1 MLVKDY
7 MIKHPPM
14 VEPDVS
20 MIEAQCLMTE
30 NNVSHL
36 PVVKDGKRLLG
47 LVTRQSML
55 LNPGRLASLDVWDI
69 TRTLSNLKV
78 TDVMIKA
85 RNVVTI
91 DPDTPIEQAASIMVQ
106 NEVGCLPVVSEGV
119 VVGLITENNLLNL
132 LTEMMGGRLPGVRV
146 TVRMPMHVKGE
157 LAKLTTA
164 IASQG
169 WGIEAMGGAVC
180 PRDPEKWDAVVKIR
194 EPRDKVV
201 AVLSAIEGQTVI
213 DVREI

>member
-20 MIEAQCLMTE
+20 LLEAQRLMTE
-30 NNVSHL
+30 NRVRHL

-47 LVTRQSML
+47 LVTRQSMM

-69 TRTLSNLKV
+69 TRTLSNVKV
-78 TDVMIKA
+78 TDVMVKA
-85 RNVVTI
+85 RNVITV
-91 DPDTPIEQAASIMVQ
+91 DPETPIEQAAHIMVQ
-106 NEVGCLPVVSEGV
+106 HEIGCLPVVSEGV
-119 VVGLITENNLLNL
+119 IVGLITENDLLNL
-132 LTEMMGGRLPGVRV
+132 LTEMMGGRIPGVRV
-146 TVRMPMHVKGE
+146 TMRMRANVKGE

-169 WGIEAMGGAVC
+169 WAIEAMGGAVC
-180 PRDPEKWDAVVKIR
+180 PRDPDKWDAVVKIR
-194 EPRDKVV
+194 EPREQVV

-213 DVREI
+213 DVREF